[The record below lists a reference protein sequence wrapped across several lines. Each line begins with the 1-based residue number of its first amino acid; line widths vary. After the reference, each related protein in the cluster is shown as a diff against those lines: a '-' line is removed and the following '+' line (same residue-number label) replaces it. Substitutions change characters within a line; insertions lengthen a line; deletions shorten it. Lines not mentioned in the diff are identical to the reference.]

1 MLLMQSALAHHFL
14 SFHLFPF
21 LSVSHEFYHDIS
33 NHIAPPTTDAGTGT
47 KRGRRQPLGDFAD
60 SIGSIDARA
69 VDKRFK
75 EPNQIIGKN
84 SGMGHTKRTRV
95 WGPCTDQKTSKGGGK
110 GEGGGGV
117 GTEPFSMIFFQQQ
130 HKHI

>member
-1 MLLMQSALAHHFL
+1 MDESI
-14 SFHLFPF
+14 
-21 LSVSHEFYHDIS
+21 HEFYHDIS

-84 SGMGHTKRTRV
+84 SGMGRRACGVPAPTRKPAREEEKV
-95 WGPCTDQKTSKGGGK
+95 REEEELAPNLSA
-110 GEGGGGV
+110 
-117 GTEPFSMIFFQQQ
+117 
-130 HKHI
+130 